1 MCTAFCMPEHQPTAF
16 LSDSVQ
22 YVNGGAGFNFHVT
35 SSGFTGSGSTASCG
49 FAPGSTDSSACTN
62 PTLLFDTNGPAFT
75 IPIATGVTAG
85 VGGRLS
91 AAAIYSGS
99 LKCALSVGAGAG
111 ASAKLGGTAQVTDMR
126 SLVSGTIKPSL
137 SAYKQ
142 FDLTYSSS
150 PLTASFTSASGS
162 LDATFFIDVILTL
175 DSSIPITATAALHF
189 ATAMSAGSAAVPTG
203 ISGGGPSSSSGLG
216 SGGSSAAC
224 VASASTTNGVFYG
237 TLCFGTSCTSC
248 SSAVSCVCP
257 PPVRRELQLNGQSP
271 PISHPWSRRLDSLA
285 TCPRTGTYFAAST
298 QGLVGVK
305 AGPTDLRTLIT
316 GVSAASGY
324 TLNSAVASWVPST
337 QLLALTTVLPPTANG
352 PLQPL
357 VAACV
362 AGGTTLSGSV
372 GGPNAVALTSTGGGT
387 NGGSSAGSSGGGSTS
402 DSSSCGLGCVAAIVG
417 EHVQGPGF

>member
-1 MCTAFCMPEHQPTAF
+1 MLEGVF
-16 LSDSVQ
+16 L
-22 YVNGGAGFNFHVT
+22 
-35 SSGFTGSGSTASCG
+35 
-49 FAPGSTDSSACTN
+49 
-62 PTLLFDTNGPAFT
+62 
-75 IPIATGVTAG
+75 
-85 VGGRLS
+85 R
-91 AAAIYSGS
+91 AAIYSGS
-99 LKCALSVGAGAG
+99 LKCAISIGAGAG

-126 SLVSGTIKPSL
+126 GLVSGTVKPSL

-189 ATAMSAGSAAVPTG
+189 ATAMSAGSATVTAPSGT
-203 ISGGGPSSSSGLG
+203 SGGGTSSSSG
-216 SGGSSAAC
+216 SAC
-224 VASASTTNGVFYG
+224 VASASTINGVFYG
-237 TLCFGTSCTSC
+237 TLCFGTSSSCTTC
-248 SSAVSCVCP
+248 SSAASCVCP
-257 PPVRRELQLNGQSP
+257 PPVRRELQLRGQSP
-271 PISHPWSRRLDSLA
+271 ILLPWSRRLDSLA

-298 QGLVGVK
+298 QGLISVT
-305 AGPTDLRTLIT
+305 AGPTDLRTLVT

-324 TLNSAVASWVPST
+324 ALNSGVASWVPST
-337 QLLALTTVLPPTANG
+337 QLLASTTVVPPTTNG

-362 AGGTTLSGSV
+362 AGGSTLSGSI

-387 NGGSSAGSSGGGSTS
+387 NGGSSSSGGSS

-417 EHVQGPGF
+417 EHI